1 MTLPLGHTIPLF
13 CTEKMHSMTKKY
25 SVKQLARLAGVS
37 VKTLHVYDKIGLL
50 EPAVRTDARYRIYEE
65 RELLRLQQILFY
77 KELDFSLKE
86 IKEIMDDPDF
96 DLIKALEGHKRL
108 LQQKKARIDTLMK
121 TLDNTI
127 HSLKNKTMLNLDE
140 LYDGLSHEQA
150 LQYRTEAVTAYGEE
164 VVTHA
169 EKHLKSLNKDEMK
182 KLVSQQKELGKTLYL
197 LMHESP
203 ASAKVQEVV
212 HQHYLNTRKLWG
224 THNASDKQSGAY
236 KGLGQLYLSD
246 GRYTSEYGSPDPAF
260 VTFISEAMSY
270 YADHQLV

>member
-1 MTLPLGHTIPLF
+1 MN
-13 CTEKMHSMTKKY
+13 KKY

-86 IKEIMDDPDF
+86 IMEIMDDPDF
-96 DLIKALEGHKRL
+96 DLIKALEGHKIL
-108 LQQKKARIDTLMK
+108 LQQKKDRIDTLLK
-121 TLDNTI
+121 TLNNTI

-150 LQYRTEAVTAYGEE
+150 LKYRTEAVTAYGEE

-169 EKHLKSLNKDEMK
+169 EKHLKSLSKDEMK
-182 KLVSQQKELGKTLYL
+182 KLVSQQKELGKALYQ

-203 ASAKVQEVV
+203 ASVKVQEVV

-224 THNASDKQSGAY
+224 THNASDKQSAAY

-246 GRYTSEYGSPDPAF
+246 SRYTSEYGTPDPAF
-260 VTFISEAMSY
+260 ATFISEAMSY
-270 YADHQLV
+270 YADHQLT